1 MEHKEKSLIKLF
13 DRLIKDRLNKEF
25 ADRDLDERI
34 LNVKVKSQPNVND
47 LVFGDLNSIEEYD
60 EFYSVYVYLKNGEIN
75 RNIALH
81 ISYLIFNASEYVLT
95 GNFVIRITFF
105 NKNEGY
111 IRHMNFYSDG
121 VKSSESR
128 SLDIIITELE
138 NIELY

>member
-1 MEHKEKSLIKLF
+1 MKHKERSLIKLL
-13 DRLIKDRLNKEF
+13 DRLIKDKLNKEF
-25 ADRDLDERI
+25 ANRDIFERI
-34 LNVKVKSQPNVND
+34 IKIDVEYHPND
-47 LVFGDLNSIEEYD
+47 LLFGDLNGYGD
-60 EFYSVYVYLKNGEIN
+60 YKEFYMVNVYLKYGEIS
-75 RNIALH
+75 RNIAYN
-81 ISYLIFNASEYVLT
+81 ISNLILNASEYVLT